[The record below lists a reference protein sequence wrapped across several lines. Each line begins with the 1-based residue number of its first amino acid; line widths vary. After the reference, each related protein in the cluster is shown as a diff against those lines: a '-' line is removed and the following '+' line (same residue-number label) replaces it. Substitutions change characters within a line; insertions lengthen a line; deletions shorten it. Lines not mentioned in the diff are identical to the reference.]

1 MTEPEPLAG
10 PPSRGADRLQP
21 QASGSNIQVGFKTV
35 PTLGVQ
41 GELCRCSE
49 NRGTSGG
56 LPVEAR
62 GEVTRAEERER
73 QSRWGENWWGVRKL
87 DGSMWVP
94 HGRDKTQ
101 GACAQACDGVPK
113 ILDLLVSGGGGFSLP
128 QGL

>member
-35 PTLGVQ
+35 QILDVQ
-41 GELCRCSE
+41 GELCRRSE
-49 NRGTSGG
+49 NRGMSGG
-56 LPVEAR
+56 LPAEAR
-62 GEVTRAEERER
+62 GEITRPEEREQ
-73 QSRWGENWWGVRKL
+73 QSRCGEKWRGVRKL

-94 HGRDKTQ
+94 RGGDRTQ

-113 ILDLLVSGGGGFSLP
+113 ILDLLVSGGGGVSLP